1 MGFKRFSLFLFARFI
16 LLLFNAVTI
25 VLLLSHSGYH
35 AATLLTFLIL
45 AAQLVE
51 MLAFISKTNA
61 ELTRFFNALRYE
73 DFSQGFEMTYGTGF
87 DELGSA
93 FTDILQRFQSIRAS
107 EAEELSRLK
116 AVVEHVP
123 VPLLSIHSDGRLT
136 QWNIGVRR
144 MFGAHNVSS
153 SSDLLQ
159 FGDDFSHH
167 VISIKPG
174 ERRLTNFSVDG
185 MEQQLALSAT
195 QIVLSG
201 KHEILVSMQN
211 IQSELDT
218 AQLRAWQDL
227 VRVLTHEIMNSVT
240 PVASLAETAIDLVED
255 AKQKTM
261 NNAND
266 GVVESAELLELLN
279 DVSDAV
285 TTVAR
290 RSNGLSD
297 FVNSYR
303 LLTHLPSANR
313 RKTKIHQL
321 FQHIESLVNHR
332 FQEKGI
338 TLNTD
343 ISPLQLELNVDANML
358 EQVLINLLKNAE
370 QALQHTIHPRV
381 YMKAYLNPR
390 GYVVISVTDNGKGIE
405 DDIADKIFVPFFTTK
420 HDGSGVGLALTRQV
434 MIAHGGSVKLVKS
447 EQGGAQFNL
456 TF

>member
-16 LLLFNAVTI
+16 LLLFNAITI
-25 VLLLSHSGYH
+25 VLLLSYSGYH

-61 ELTRFFNALRYE
+61 ELTRFFNALRHE
-73 DFSQGFEMTYGTGF
+73 DFSQRFEMTYGTGF

-93 FTDILQRFQSIRAS
+93 FTDILQRFQSVRAT

-144 MFGAHNVSS
+144 MFGAHNVSCS
-153 SSDLLQ
+153 LDLLQ

-167 VISIKPG
+167 VMSIKPG

-240 PVASLAETAIDLVED
+240 PVTSLAETAMDLVED

-261 NNAND
+261 NNTND
-266 GVVESAELLELLN
+266 GVVENAELLEVLS

-290 RSNGLSD
+290 RSSGLSN

-313 RKTKIHQL
+313 RKTKIHHL

-332 FQEKGI
+332 FQKKSI
-338 TLNTD
+338 TLNTN
-343 ISPLQLELNVDANML
+343 ISPPQLALNVDANML

-370 QALQHTIHPRV
+370 QALQHTIHPCV
-381 YMKAYLNPR
+381 YMTAYLNPR
-390 GYVVISVTDNGKGIE
+390 GHVVISVTDNGKGID

-434 MIAHGGSVKLVKS
+434 MIAHGGSVKLVNS
-447 EQGGAQFNL
+447 EQGGAQFHL